1 MSMIAIA
8 LLLQSASPPHYAMPG
23 EEPVEEYVVKPE
35 NLGGKPFEG
44 DSMAK
49 AFGGQE
55 GIRRIVSRLIDLNSK
70 DPVIGEIFATEDRVR
85 FQRTLFEHMCN
96 MLNAGCTYTGM
107 DMRSAH
113 KNMGIQQ
120 ADMNRMVENLQ
131 QAMTAE
137 NVSFA
142 AQNRLLSKLAPMR
155 RDIVER

>member
-8 LLLQSASPPHYAMPG
+8 LLLQSASPPPHAMPG

-35 NLGGKPFEG
+35 NAGAKPFEG
-44 DSMAK
+44 DAMAK
-49 AFGGQE
+49 AFGGQD
-55 GIRRIVSRLIDLNSK
+55 GIRRVVNRLIDLNSN
-70 DPVIGEIFATEDRVR
+70 DPVIGEIFANEDRVR
-85 FQRTLFEHMCN
+85 FQRTLFEHMCYL
-96 MLNAGCTYTGM
+96 LNAGCTYTGM

-131 QAMTAE
+131 SAMAAE

-142 AQNRLLSKLAPMR
+142 AQNRLLSKLATMR
-155 RDIVER
+155 RDVVQR

>member
-23 EEPVEEYVVKPE
+23 EQPVEPYEVKPE
-35 NLGGKPFEG
+35 NVGAKPFEG
-44 DSMAK
+44 DAMAK
-49 AFGGQE
+49 AFGGQD
-55 GIRRIVSRLIDLNSK
+55 GIRRVVNRLIDLNGK

-85 FQRTLFEHMCN
+85 FQRTLFEHMCFL
-96 MLNAGCTYTGM
+96 LNAGCTYTGM

-131 QAMTAE
+131 KAMDAE
-137 NVSFA
+137 GVRFQ
-142 AQNRLLSKLAPMR
+142 AQNRLLSKLATMR
-155 RDIVER
+155 KDVVER

>member
-8 LLLQSASPPHYAMPG
+8 LLLQSTSPPPYAMPG
-23 EEPVEEYVVKPE
+23 EDPVEAYEVRPE
-35 NLGGKPFEG
+35 NLGAKPFEG
-44 DSMAK
+44 DAMAK
-49 AFGGQE
+49 AFGGQD
-55 GIRRIVSRLIDLNSK
+55 GIRRIVHRLIDLNAK

-85 FQRTLFEHMCN
+85 FQRTLFEHMCHL
-96 MLNAGCTYTGM
+96 LNAGCTYTGM

-131 QAMTAE
+131 SAMTAE